1 MSRTLSRVLGLV
13 FVLAGLAGFADPNL
27 LGLHLTPAHNVIHIL
42 SGLVT
47 LYVGFAG
54 STDAVRGLGLT
65 FGSAYALLGLLG
77 FVAPGLVGGL
87 LGHSAQLDGTA
98 LAPDNLLHVL
108 LGALFLFVGVAIP
121 SARSASPITRLNLQ

>member
-1 MSRTLSRVLGLV
+1 MSRTLCRVLGVV
-13 FVLAGLAGFADPNL
+13 FVLAGVAGFADPNL

-54 STDAVRGLGLT
+54 SMDAVRGLGLA

-77 FVAPGLVGGL
+77 FVAPDLVGGL
-87 LGHSAQLDGTA
+87 LGHSEPLDAIA
-98 LAPDNLLHVL
+98 LAPDNVLHVL
-108 LGALFLFVGVAIP
+108 LGAVFLFVGLAIP
-121 SARSASPITRLNLQ
+121 SPRGASPITRPNL

>member
-1 MSRTLSRVLGLV
+1 MSRTLCRVLGVV
-13 FVLAGLAGFADPNL
+13 FVLAGVAGFADPNL
-27 LGLHLTPAHNVIHIL
+27 LGLHLTPAHNIIHIL

-54 STDAVRGLGLT
+54 STDAVRGLGLA

-77 FVAPGLVGGL
+77 FVAPDLVGGL
-87 LGHSAQLDGTA
+87 LGHSLPLDATA

-108 LGALFLFVGVAIP
+108 LGAAFLFVGLAVP
-121 SARSASPITRLNLQ
+121 STRGASPITRLNL